1 MKKGVKRFLAGL
13 CTTMMLSQ
21 TVLDSGFVLY
31 AAAGE
36 ETVVETDAPGDE
48 AVSEDAVSV
57 DSADEEAVSEDAVSV
72 DAADEEAVSEDAVS
86 EEPVEVEQTEDSVDA
101 PDPQD
106 DNAKQ
111 YLNGG
116 RLILDGNKLYSKT
129 EAYLGIYDS
138 AKGELVID
146 KDVAT
151 VPGYTFVGWKD
162 LQSVKFASGSK
173 AKNIGQPTGDESG
186 AFQECENLKSVDMSN
201 ATDLTTIKF
210 NSFANCVSLNTV
222 IFNEGLNQIEKY
234 AFAGCKALEEVT
246 FEKELRS
253 IGERAFADC
262 TSLHK
267 IILKGTATSCETGGT
282 FNGCAID
289 SFTLAKDGD
298 GIAVFPS
305 RLFENATFKE
315 GAKITID
322 KDVVQIGEYAFS
334 GSNIAHVVLPG
345 AKLTSIDQDA
355 FSSCES
361 LQEIDFSACTGLHYI
376 RENAFSGCKSLKSLV
391 LPDNITTVEDN
402 AFRDCEGIQTLIL
415 SKGMQRKDN
424 LGSGIFENCKS
435 LQRVEFSAEHKY
447 VAKRMFCG
455 CEQLA
460 EVDFSASN
468 IVEIDDQAFMGCTYI
483 DPMTGMIIGGL
494 EVAELPETL
503 TKLGESAFAEC
514 RVLKLVTFPSR
525 KAGVSDEDQ
534 FHEIPNGCFAYCGV
548 LKKADL
554 REGITKIGDE
564 AFLYCNAYSSTLPDT
579 LEYIGHDAFNT
590 CSFHGDLILP
600 AKLNYIGAGAFKGCE
615 DLYGADSQY
624 EKINKVIIKP
634 RDIEYCGEEIFKD
647 CYISDFELAEGVT
660 RVPANLFN
668 RTTWKTGK
676 VVVIPNTV
684 VEIGNGAFAGEE
696 GNNVGNIKELVFEEG
711 SRLEIIGED
720 AFRYNSTVEAI
731 NLPVKV
737 KVLGA
742 HSFASCT
749 KLKSI
754 IIPESVTEMGEGVFE
769 NCSLLETVE
778 FNAIA
783 IEKDESG
790 NDKCGRNIFY
800 GCNLKT
806 IAIGEKVT
814 VFPDHLFEGAQF
826 QESEA
831 GKYVPIKLVL
841 PASVTRIGDYSLTNV
856 VNLESLSFKD
866 GSKLE
871 EIGQYALYGCKGLK
885 TVSLPNSLK
894 EIGQSAFEDCKILTG
909 IKLPASL
916 EVMGEKV
923 FKNCALITEAN
934 IPVAIARVEAETFA
948 GCTKLAKVVFDG
960 SNVETIASQAFSEC
974 SALKSIN
981 IPESVKNIDNS
992 AFEKCTGIVSANF
1005 AASGNLE
1012 SIGDEAFSA
1021 SPIGGVLDLPEA
1033 VRYIYGRAFY
1043 ETGKNKV
1050 TDVYLYEFV
1059 EYMGE
1064 EVFNVKYK
1072 DNLRFHVTTDSPA
1085 ENWLKE
1091 NGFVDSIVE
1100 STPKGETFTITFDLM
1115 EHGENFER
1123 KVKEGTKLPK
1133 PADPTDPEYEFG
1145 GWFTDKTCKK
1155 EYNFDDLVTKEFTL
1169 YAKWAK
1175 KAVNIEGG
1183 DSALDPV
1190 PEITADT
1197 TELWLV
1203 KGQKFNIGE
1212 GWAPADKNSKKYVS
1226 VSKKGAFKA
1235 KKITTDDSIKIHH
1248 DGREDIT
1255 IHISQPSLAQK
1266 KLTFIYNTADPLPTQ
1281 SIMLVKDEH
1290 LKNVVWY
1297 SSAPDVATVN
1307 DKGEVT
1313 AVGKGSAKISAYI
1326 NGTAYNCSVKVN
1338 EKVAAKE
1345 RTIHMTLGGKA
1356 KTINLKKVK
1365 AVWTSSDTEVAEIIG
1380 KGNKISVKKAG
1391 TAEITATAGGVDY
1404 KINLIVEDITLTG
1417 GESLG
1422 GGAKNKYTLSLAK
1435 GASADLAFTSLDPE
1449 RVVVFKSSKPDV
1461 AYIDENGHVVARGT
1475 GSTKFTTKI
1484 NGTAITVDVT
1494 VQ

>member
-1 MKKGVKRFLAGL
+1 MKNRVNRFLAGL
-13 CTTMMLSQ
+13 CTSLMLFQ
-21 TVLDSGFVLY
+21 GVADSGFVLY
-31 AAAGE
+31 ASAGD
-36 ETVVETDAPGDE
+36 ETVVETDVSGDE
-48 AVSEDAVSV
+48 ADSEETVSEDVVSEDAVN
-57 DSADEEAVSEDAVSV
+57 EEAVSEDAV
-72 DAADEEAVSEDAVS
+72 ADEQ
-86 EEPVEVEQTEDSVDA
+86 EEEETVD
-101 PDPQD
+101 DPFAGQEPQID
-106 DNAKQ
+106 KAEEL
-111 YLNGG
+111 LNGG
-116 RLILDGNKLYSKT
+116 RLVLDGNKLYANLKT
-129 EAYLGIYDS
+129 KVYVGTFDKS
-138 AKGELVID
+138 TGKFVID
-146 KDVAT
+146 KDVET
-151 VPGYTFVGWKD
+151 VPCFAFLGWKE
-162 LQSVKFASGSK
+162 LKAVEFASGSI
-173 AKNIGQPTGDESG
+173 AKTLGQPASDESG
-186 AFQECENLKSVDMSN
+186 AFQDCENLKTVDMSN
-201 ATDLTTIKF
+201 AKDLTTVKF
-210 NSFANCVSLNTV
+210 NSFARCRALESVT
-222 IFNEGLNQIEKY
+222 FNAGLNQIEHT
-234 AFAGCKALEEVT
+234 AFEECTALEEIT
-246 FEKELRS
+246 LEKELRS
-253 IGERAFADC
+253 IGDGVFRNCSA
-262 TSLHK
+262 LHK
-267 IILKGTATSCETGGT
+267 VILKGTATSCESGGT
-282 FNGCAID
+282 FYGCAID
-289 SFTLAKDGD
+289 SFALAKDGE
-298 GIAVFPS
+298 GIAVFPNK
-305 RLFENATFKE
+305 LFENATFKE
-315 GAKITID
+315 DAKIVID

-334 GSNIAHVVLPG
+334 GSNIAQVVLPG
-345 AKLTSIDQDA
+345 AKLTSINKDA
-355 FSSCES
+355 FSNCAN
-361 LQEIDFSACTGLHYI
+361 LQAIDFSACTGLHYI
-376 RENAFSGCKSLKSLV
+376 RENAFSGCTSITSLV
-391 LPDNITTVEDN
+391 LPDNITYIEN
-402 AFRDCEGIQTLIL
+402 SAFANCSNVQTLTL
-415 SKGMQRKDN
+415 SKGTQRKEN
-424 LGSGIFENCKS
+424 LGTNIFENCQALESVKFYS
-435 LQRVEFSAEHKY
+435 EHKY
-447 VAKRMFCG
+447 VSEGMFKG
-455 CEQLA
+455 CQSLA
-460 EVDFSASN
+460 DVDFSESN
-468 IVEIDDQAFMGCTYI
+468 IVEIGNEAFMGCSYESFY
-483 DPMTGMIIGGL
+483 GL
-494 EVAELPETL
+494 QTVALPETL
-503 TKLGESAFAEC
+503 KILGERAFANC
-514 RVLKLVTFPSR
+514 HVLKLVTFPSR
-525 KAGVSDEDQ
+525 KNGVADEDQ
-534 FHEIPNGCFAYCGV
+534 FHEIPAGCFASCGK
-548 LKKADL
+548 LEKADL
-554 REGITKIGDE
+554 REGITIVGDD
-564 AFLYCNAYSSTLPDT
+564 AFLYCNAYTSSLPST
-579 LEYIGHDAFNT
+579 LEYIGSNAFNT
-590 CSFHGDLILP
+590 CSFHGVLTLP
-600 AKLNYIGAGAFKGCE
+600 AKLNYIGSAAFKGCE
-615 DLYGADSQY
+615 DLYGAESQY
-624 EKINKVIIKP
+624 EKINKVVIKP
-634 RDIEYCGEEIFKD
+634 MDIEYCGEEIFKD
-647 CYISDFELAEGVT
+647 CYISEFELAEGVT
-660 RVPANLFN
+660 KVPANLFKK
-668 RTTWKTGK
+668 TTWKTGK
-676 VVVIPNTV
+676 KVVIPNTV
-684 VEIGNGAFAGEE
+684 VEIGEGAFAGEE

-711 SRLEIIGED
+711 SRLEIIGVD
-720 AFRYNSTVEAI
+720 AFRYNSTVEEI
-731 NLPVKV
+731 VLPSKV
-737 KVLGA
+737 SVLGA

-754 IIPESVTEMGEGVFE
+754 TIPESVTTMGEGVFE
-769 NCSLLETVE
+769 NCSLLETVV

-783 IEKDESG
+783 CANCE
-790 NDKCGRNIFY
+790 RNIFSA
-800 GCNLKT
+800 CNLKT
-806 IAIGEKVT
+806 IAIGDKVT
-814 VFPDHLFEGAQF
+814 IFPDHLFEGAQF

-856 VNLESLSFKD
+856 VNLESLSFKE

-871 EIGQYALYGCKGLK
+871 EIGQYAFYGCLGLK

-909 IKLPASL
+909 IKLPANL

-923 FKNCALITEAN
+923 FRNCALITEAN
-934 IPVAIARVEAETFA
+934 IPAAIARVEAETFA

-960 SNVETIASQAFSEC
+960 NNVETIASQAFSEC

-981 IPESVKNIDNS
+981 IPESVKNIDNR

-1091 NGFVDSIVE
+1091 NGFADSIVE

-1235 KKITTDDSIKIHH
+1235 KKITTDDSVKIHH

-1417 GESLG
+1417 GENLG

-1435 GASADLAFTSLDPE
+1435 GASADLAFTNLDPE